1 MSAARPAPQTPKNLG
16 RTALICAGVAMGMTG
31 LSFAAVPLYDM
42 FCKATGFGGT
52 PMTGTAGAG
61 TILDR
66 TMSVRFDANVAPGLG
81 WKFEPESPEISLR
94 VGETKTVFYKITNR
108 TDRASTGIA
117 SYNIAPEKG
126 AAFFVKIQCF
136 CFTEHTLQPGESLEA
151 PVVFYIDPEIA
162 ANRELDG
169 LKAITLSYTYFAS
182 KAGQPLA
189 QSGGNPGKG
198 EPGKGDSG
206 TGDSGKSNL

>member
-1 MSAARPAPQTPKNLG
+1 MDKPAPAPQRPQNLG
-16 RTALICAGVAMGMTG
+16 RTALICSGVVMAMTG

-42 FCKATGFGGT
+42 FCRATGFGGT
-52 PMTGTAGAG
+52 PKIGTAAAG

-81 WKFEPESPEISLR
+81 WKFEAESPEIKLR

-108 TDRASTGIA
+108 TDRPTTGIA
-117 SYNIAPEKG
+117 SYNIAPDKG

-162 ANRELDG
+162 DKRELDG

-182 KAGQPLA
+182 KSGQPLA
-189 QSGGNPGKG
+189 QGASAPA
-198 EPGKGDSG
+198 KGDAG
-206 TGDSGKSNL
+206 TSNL

>member
-1 MSAARPAPQTPKNLG
+1 MSAAPQPHNRQSPKG
-16 RTALICAGVAMGMTG
+16 HARTALICAGIAMGMTG

-52 PMTGTAGAG
+52 PKVGTAGAG

-162 ANRELDG
+162 ANREMDA
-169 LKAITLSYTYFAS
+169 LKAITLSYTYFAA

-189 QSGGNPGKG
+189 QGGDAPAK
-198 EPGKGDSG
+198 D
-206 TGDSGKSNL
+206 DAGKSKL

>member
-1 MSAARPAPQTPKNLG
+1 MSAAPQTPAPKNLG

-61 TILDR
+61 KVLDR
-66 TMSVRFDANVAPGLG
+66 TMAVRFDANVASGLG
-81 WKFEPESPEISLR
+81 WTFTPESPDISLR
-94 VGETKTVFYKITNR
+94 VGETKTVFYKITNKSS
-108 TDRASTGIA
+108 RASTGIA

-126 AAFFVKIQCF
+126 AAYFVKIQCF

-162 ANRELDG
+162 GNRELDG
-169 LKAITLSYTYFAS
+169 MKAITLSYTYFAS
-182 KAGQPLA
+182 KSGQPVA
-189 QSGGNPGKG
+189 EDKAGPVKGDAGNPK
-198 EPGKGDSG
+198 
-206 TGDSGKSNL
+206 L

>member
-1 MSAARPAPQTPKNLG
+1 MDKPAPAPQRPQNLG
-16 RTALICAGVAMGMTG
+16 RTALICSGVVMAMTG

-42 FCKATGFGGT
+42 FCRATGFGGT
-52 PMTGTAGAG
+52 PKIGTAAAG

-81 WKFEPESPEISLR
+81 WKFEAESPEIKLR
-94 VGETKTVFYKITNR
+94 VGETKTVFYRITNR
-108 TDRASTGIA
+108 TDRPTTGIA
-117 SYNIAPEKG
+117 SYNIAPDKG

-162 ANRELDG
+162 DKRELDG
-169 LKAITLSYTYFAS
+169 LKAITLSYTYFVS
-182 KAGQPLA
+182 KSGQPLA
-189 QSGGNPGKG
+189 QGASAPA
-198 EPGKGDSG
+198 KGDAG
-206 TGDSGKSNL
+206 TSNL

>member
-1 MSAARPAPQTPKNLG
+1 MGNAPQPPKNLG
-16 RTALICAGVAMGMTG
+16 RTALLCAGVAMGMTG

-52 PMTGTAGAG
+52 PMVGTAGAS

-66 TMSVRFDANVAPGLG
+66 TMAVRFDANVAPGLG

-94 VGETKTVFYKITNR
+94 VGETRTVFYKITNR

-117 SYNIAPEKG
+117 SYNITPEKG

-169 LKAITLSYTYFAS
+169 VKAITLSYTYFTS

-189 QSGGNPGKG
+189 QGGANPAKGDPGK
-198 EPGKGDSG
+198 
-206 TGDSGKSNL
+206 GDSGKSNL